1 MDCPRWIERLT
12 NLKKLV
18 QKMEIYV
25 GESGKQ
31 VKTKDIDL
39 IEIAK
44 HDSSEHIQRLFE
56 LVIAVFMQSPHKED
70 YIQTIMRL
78 DERSQQA
85 LVVIV
90 QNAIDERLADS
101 IEGQSN
107 NKMVEHVQDLTN
119 ENELLKEEL
128 EDAHRSVDKLKREVT
143 DYQER
148 FEELEDER
156 QRKVVS
162 DSGNE
167 QNRQELDQLKSLNDH
182 LKQKLLHVMR

>member
-167 QNRQELDQLKSLNDH
+167 QNRQ
-182 LKQKLLHVMR
+182 

>member
-1 MDCPRWIERLT
+1 MDHNSDIEHALMEFASTFHPYQEANITTMAHFSNGLVFGHMLATVEHFPLHERELETECPRWIERLT

-18 QKMEIYV
+18 QKIEVYV
-25 GESGKQ
+25 GESSKQ
-31 VKTKDIDL
+31 VRTKDIDL

-78 DERSQQA
+78 EERSQHA

-101 IEGQSN
+101 SEGQS
-107 NKMVEHVQDLTN
+107 QT
-119 ENELLKEEL
+119 
-128 EDAHRSVDKLKREVT
+128 
-143 DYQER
+143 
-148 FEELEDER
+148 
-156 QRKVVS
+156 
-162 DSGNE
+162 
-167 QNRQELDQLKSLNDH
+167 
-182 LKQKLLHVMR
+182 KLLEHLGEMTSEN